1 MNPRTI
7 DTRSKVVI
15 CSWFPAP
22 IISTMDLAE
31 DEKYGFQDFTEMTEK
46 DEFQPKAGKF
56 PVSIV
61 ETYKRLD

>member
-1 MNPRTI
+1 
-7 DTRSKVVI
+7 
-15 CSWFPAP
+15 
-22 IISTMDLAE
+22 MDLAE